1 MASHNRMVA
10 VAAFLTLLTVGMSQ
24 AAEREAY
31 LRGMI
36 GTVKVRKGETP
47 AWKDGRPNMVLREKD
62 AVRTY
67 VESQAEIM
75 TPEGSFIKLDEN
87 SLLEIA
93 TLKDFGAGAQS
104 TKVRILHGTILANVK
119 KLINAGA
126 RFEFETPTAVASI
139 RGTTV
144 GFDVTGERTLI
155 KVYDG
160 EVLVTPKGSQG
171 GVSIRTNQM
180 ATVKKGQKT
189 VKAETLAE
197 KPKGQIA
204 PPAAPKADT
213 ANGPALIDTSSLK
226 KAVDTA
232 GRGTAPDSAA
242 GTFRLSLVSPQDN
255 VKVKPG
261 GLITVAGRVSPASA
275 RVSVNGAAVTSSPAG
290 DFKFGLAAD
299 KNPGD
304 YDITVEAASGT
315 QSQSMVR
322 KYSVE
327 TPAELFLTVSM
338 PSDGQVFGQ
347 PVIPVAG
354 MTNPGADVSV
364 GGIRCQ
370 VGQSGVFSGRIPIP
384 DEETEITLDIEAS
397 YNGKSTVI
405 SRKIRYRS
413 EIMLIITSPL
423 NGQSFATASIP
434 VEGQVLPTGAELYVA
449 DTKVQRNTNGKFKT
463 TVPIPDQEGQVNLQF
478 EVSYEGITKRESR
491 NIVYRK
497 PSEVKPADI
506 IKPTISPVE
515 MPQVAKTGVLT
526 FTVMDRTTDDE
537 VTFYRITDGMKESET
552 GGPNATFSLPMEE
565 GIHTYTVYAEDKAK
579 NRSQQVTGTV
589 SYLVRNFAI
598 QMRRP
603 IGTEIVSIP
612 PSTPAGNFKPVYTVQ
627 FSILNVPDNDRRLIK
642 QVTVTN
648 LTTSQSVSQRDLID
662 LEMEFDIELK
672 RGQNRLSVD
681 VRDINDRIFSQR
693 DLIVDVR

>member
-10 VAAFLTLLTVGMSQ
+10 IAAFLTLLSVGISQ

-31 LRGMI
+31 LRSMI

-47 AWKDGRPNMVLREKD
+47 EWKDGRPNMVLREKD
-62 AVRTY
+62 AIRTY

-104 TKVRILHGTILANVK
+104 TKIRILHGSILANVK

-144 GFDVTGERTLI
+144 GFDVTGERTLV

-171 GVSIRTNQM
+171 GVSIKTNQM

-197 KPKGQIA
+197 KPKGAIA

-213 ANGPALIDTSSLK
+213 TKGPALIDTSSLK

-232 GRGTAPDSAA
+232 GRGSAPDSAA
-242 GTFRLSLVSPQDN
+242 KAFRLSLVSPQDYL
-255 VKVKPG
+255 KVKPG
-261 GLITVAGRVSPASA
+261 GRITVAGRVSPASA
-275 RVSVNGAAVTSSPAG
+275 RVSVNGAAVTPSPTG
-290 DFKFGLAAD
+290 DFKFSLAAD

-304 YDITVEAASGT
+304 YDITVEAVSGT
-315 QSQSMVR
+315 QSQNVVR

-327 TPAELFLTVSM
+327 APAELFLTVSM
-338 PSDGQVFGQ
+338 PVDGQVFGQ

-354 MTNPGADVSV
+354 MTTPGADVTIAGV
-364 GGIRCQ
+364 KCQ

-384 DEETEITLDIEAS
+384 DEETEISLDIEAS
-397 YNGKSTVI
+397 YNGKTAVVT
-405 SRKIRYRS
+405 RKIRYRS

-423 NGQSFATASIP
+423 NGQSFSTASIP
-434 VEGQVLPTGAELYVA
+434 VEGQVLPTGAELYVV
-449 DTKVQRNTNGKFKT
+449 DTKVQRNANGKFKT
-463 TVPIPDQEGQVNLQF
+463 TVSIPDQEGQVNLLF
-478 EVSYEGITKRESR
+478 EVSYEGTTKNETR
-491 NIVYRK
+491 NIVYKR
-497 PSEVKPADI
+497 PVDI
-506 IKPTISPVE
+506 IKPVISPLE
-515 MPQVAKTGVLT
+515 MPQVAKTSVLT
-526 FTVMDRTTDDE
+526 FTVLDRTPDDE
-537 VTFYRITDGMKESET
+537 VTFYRVTDGMKESET
-552 GGPNATFSLPMEE
+552 GSPNSAFSLPMEE

-603 IGTEIVSIP
+603 IGTEVITIP
-612 PSTPAGNFKPVYTVQ
+612 PSTPAGSFKPVYTVQ

-662 LEMEFDIELK
+662 LELEFDIELK

-693 DLIVDVR
+693 DLIVEVR